1 MTTPWLAA
9 PHWEI
14 TGNYKHTEMCGALQ
28 HQSQS
33 YIVMARDNMIDM
45 ITNCQYH
52 NLTQEITTKEFS
64 VQINE
69 THQWRRVLL

>member
-1 MTTPWLAA
+1 MWSTAA
-9 PHWEI
+9 
-14 TGNYKHTEMCGALQ
+14 AV
-28 HQSQS
+28 QS

-69 THQWRRVLL
+69 THQRRRVLL

>member
-1 MTTPWLAA
+1 MWSTAA
-9 PHWEI
+9 P
-14 TGNYKHTEMCGALQ
+14 L
-28 HQSQS
+28 QS

-69 THQWRRVLL
+69 TEEEESATLNGYN

>member
-1 MTTPWLAA
+1 MTTPCW
-9 PHWEI
+9 PHH
-14 TGNYKHTEMCGALQ
+14 TGKLLGTTNTRKCVEHCSTTPVLHSDGK
-28 HQSQS
+28 
-33 YIVMARDNMIDM
+33 DNMIDM

-69 THQWRRVLL
+69 THQRRRVLL